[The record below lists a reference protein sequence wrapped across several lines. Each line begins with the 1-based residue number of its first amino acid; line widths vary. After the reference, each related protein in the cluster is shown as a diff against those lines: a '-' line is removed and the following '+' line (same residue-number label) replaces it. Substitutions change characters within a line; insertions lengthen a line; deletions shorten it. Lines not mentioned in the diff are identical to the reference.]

1 MAPAV
6 PSTPHNRTAKVG
18 PAPSLVSALRQ
29 DNKLLATE
37 LLRLDPTDLDTST
50 TAAAAADFERQQKQQ
65 QLGPDGQPLVKAP
78 PVRFRQ
84 RLVFADD
91 GLRNLFFR
99 QILGDETAPGKKKKK
114 KAQGPSSAGAP
125 SPDDDLPIPRGLGI
139 VGTRLLSHTNYVQG
153 DGRAEDE
160 IPLSDSVSRFLDL
173 AGGGTQGGG
182 GGRPDRS
189 VSSAF
194 APHPAEDPRDET
206 DGADVVVYLLRPDP
220 LQTRAAARRLKR
232 YAQLSSRG
240 AVRHRIVFLP
250 RGNAL
255 CDRILLD
262 EGVLPLE
269 SVTVHSLPIDLIPLD
284 ADVLSLERA
293 DVLRRAVVEGLPSD
307 PVTAVARSLVTLQD
321 CAGTV
326 GRVQALG
333 PMAEAVLERSMS
345 MRVDDYAAEDLG
357 GGDVAAGGGG
367 GRNLTA
373 TSVGPDQGG
382 NSDPFASQVDAMMV
396 IDRNIDMV
404 TPMLT
409 PLTYEGLL
417 DEVLGIEC
425 GLVRV
430 DANIIEP
437 PEDSSPDERNATLA
451 NTTSSTASIA
461 LNDADTLY
469 AEVRDQHVEK
479 FGSFL
484 QQQAQALKAT
494 HSDFTDKNRDLSE
507 IHQFVKQIPIF
518 TQNLR
523 SLTHHILLAE
533 LVKSATEESTFRQR
547 WQTER
552 SMVESE
558 TCYDTLEDMISS
570 QEPPFRVLRLLCLQ
584 SLTGGGIKSSRFE
597 SLRREVIQTYGFEFV
612 VILNNLET
620 AGLLRRKETVFALDS
635 ASPFA
640 TLRKHLRLINA
651 EVNTTEPDDIS
662 YASSGYAP
670 LTARLVEVAATI
682 GWAGKDEALR
692 ELPGRLVDISQQHPP
707 GDLTSA
713 MKRNA
718 GPSLGALARS
728 KGGDAGAGG
737 KKPVLLVYFV
747 GGVTFMEIAA
757 LRLLSKRPSFP
768 YSIICCTTTVLSGR
782 SLLQSLS

>member
-1 MAPAV
+1 M
-6 PSTPHNRTAKVG
+6 
-18 PAPSLVSALRQ
+18 
-29 DNKLLATE
+29 
-37 LLRLDPTDLDTST
+37 
-50 TAAAAADFERQQKQQ
+50 
-65 QLGPDGQPLVKAP
+65 
-78 PVRFRQ
+78 
-84 RLVFADD
+84 
-91 GLRNLFFR
+91 
-99 QILGDETAPGKKKKK
+99 
-114 KAQGPSSAGAP
+114 
-125 SPDDDLPIPRGLGI
+125 
-139 VGTRLLSHTNYVQG
+139 
-153 DGRAEDE
+153 
-160 IPLSDSVSRFLDL
+160 
-173 AGGGTQGGG
+173 
-182 GGRPDRS
+182 
-189 VSSAF
+189 
-194 APHPAEDPRDET
+194 
-206 DGADVVVYLLRPDP
+206 
-220 LQTRAAARRLKR
+220 
-232 YAQLSSRG
+232 
-240 AVRHRIVFLP
+240 
-250 RGNAL
+250 
-255 CDRILLD
+255 
-262 EGVLPLE
+262 
-269 SVTVHSLPIDLIPLD
+269 
-284 ADVLSLERA
+284 
-293 DVLRRAVVEGLPSD
+293 
-307 PVTAVARSLVTLQD
+307 
-321 CAGTV
+321 
-326 GRVQALG
+326 QALG